1 MKFTAS
7 SDGRRSGRAR
17 ALDAGQLSGR
27 LEGQILLPGVGRYD
41 RARQVFN
48 AMIDRHPAVIVRCS
62 SREDIVEGIG
72 LARENGLSVTVKGG
86 GHGVAGRAVC
96 DGGVMLDLSSMK
108 RVTVDPVERI
118 ATVEPGVTL
127 GDLDRETQAFGLAT
141 PTGVVSMT
149 GLAGLAL
156 GGGAWV
162 AQWQAW
168 PYLRQHGVR

>member
-7 SDGRRSGRAR
+7 SDGRRSRRAR
-17 ALDAGQLSGR
+17 ALDGQLSGR
-27 LEGQILLPGVGRYD
+27 LQGQILLPGVGGYD

-48 AMIDRHPAVIVRCS
+48 AMIDRHPAVIIRCS

-96 DGGVMLDLSSMK
+96 DRGVMLDLSSMK

-118 ATVEPGVTL
+118 ATVEPGV
-127 GDLDRETQAFGLAT
+127 
-141 PTGVVSMT
+141 GV
-149 GLAGLAL
+149 
-156 GGGAWV
+156 
-162 AQWQAW
+162 Q
-168 PYLRQHGVR
+168 PR